1 MVFHSCSYSVEFF
14 SDHSK
19 AKFAKD
25 LTYGICIT
33 NWQLQSKIFLIRTEI
48 CVSNYGHNVTF
59 NERKVGP
66 PALLRQFQMT
76 LARLLSI
83 M

>member
-1 MVFHSCSYSVEFF
+1 MSMVFQSRSYPLEFF
-14 SDHSK
+14 DDHSK

-25 LTYGICIT
+25 LPNVICIT
-33 NWQLQSKIFLIRTEI
+33 K
-48 CVSNYGHNVTF
+48 NVIF
-59 NERKVGP
+59 NERKVGS

>member
-1 MVFHSCSYSVEFF
+1 MVFHSCSYPVEFF
-14 SDHSK
+14 GDHSK

-25 LTYGICIT
+25 LPNVICIT
-33 NWQLQSKIFLIRTEI
+33 NWELQIRTEI
-48 CVSNYGHNVTF
+48 CFSNYGHNVTF
-59 NERKVGP
+59 NERKVCS

>member
-1 MVFHSCSYSVEFF
+1 MVFHSCSYPVEFF
-14 SDHSK
+14 GDHSK

-25 LTYGICIT
+25 LPNVICIT
-33 NWQLQSKIFLIRTEI
+33 IIGNCKARYSKSELKYLFRIIGI
-48 CVSNYGHNVTF
+48 TF
-59 NERKVGP
+59 NERKIRFTCII
-66 PALLRQFQMT
+66 RQFQMT